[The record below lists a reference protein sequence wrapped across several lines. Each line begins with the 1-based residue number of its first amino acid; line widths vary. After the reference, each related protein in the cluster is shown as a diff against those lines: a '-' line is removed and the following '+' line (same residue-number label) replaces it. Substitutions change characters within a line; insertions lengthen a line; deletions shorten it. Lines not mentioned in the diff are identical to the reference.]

1 MKRNIIQF
9 KDNAFYSVVAV
20 PTTQLERLALQY
32 LKYACIDEWGLYH
45 PEWLPTH
52 FQNWL
57 FEKYYLPDEWDR
69 FISDTATPSNEMVIL
84 WAYEYFKKWRKLAWL
99 REKYAIK

>member
-9 KDNAFYSVVAV
+9 KENAFYSVVAT
-20 PTTQLERLALQY
+20 PTTQFERLALRY

-57 FEKYYLPDEWDR
+57 FEKYYLQDEWDR

-84 WAYEYFKKWRKLAWL
+84 WAYEYFGKWRKLAWL
-99 REKYAIK
+99 RKKYTIK

>member
-32 LKYACIDEWGLYH
+32 LKYACIDEW
-45 PEWLPTH
+45 
-52 FQNWL
+52 
-57 FEKYYLPDEWDR
+57 DR

-99 REKYAIK
+99 RKKYAIK